1 LKRHHQKRLDEIV
14 AILRKGRKNAFQVA
28 SQMTWDI
35 VYDSW
40 DLFPVSQKWFAT
52 GEAISH
58 LKYLEEKGVV
68 RKEMQQRKIIYS
80 LNS

>member
-1 LKRHHQKRLDEIV
+1 
-14 AILRKGRKNAFQVA
+14 
-28 SQMTWDI
+28 MTWDI
-35 VYDSW
+35 TYDSW

-58 LKYLEEKGVV
+58 LKYLEEKGAV
-68 RKEMQQRKIIYS
+68 RKEMRQQKIIYS